1 MAQENELCPGYYTWD
16 LLNAM
21 RLCGAI
27 PIVITAAG
35 LPDYEAEV
43 GPFPLVNASRAGW
56 LVEVRR
62 RRRNAC
68 VHACTHARMHT
79 GRQAGRQA
87 GMPASRRAGR
97 PS

>member
-1 MAQENELCPGYYTWD
+1 MGRLHDANGKPDDETYPPLRACRRHRLILAEENELCPGYYTWD

-43 GPFPLVNASRAGW
+43 GAFPLVPGPGFA
-56 LVEVRR
+56 
-62 RRRNAC
+62 
-68 VHACTHARMHT
+68 
-79 GRQAGRQA
+79 
-87 GMPASRRAGR
+87 
-97 PS
+97 